1 MFKKIFI
8 KLCSQRNV
16 APTVV
21 CQAIGLSNAAFSKW
35 TEDSIPRD
43 TTLQKIADYFG
54 VTVQYLKSG
63 IEENNPPDYLYS
75 ETNDTMF
82 IERIR
87 ELLKN
92 KKILAKD
99 MLTDLGI
106 NKNQLSLW
114 ESAERNG
121 KDCRKFKAIY
131 VEAIAKYL
139 GTTPKYLY
147 GETDVSHT
155 PLTAP
160 QDLSSPAE
168 QDVCIRTEQE
178 KTLIRV
184 FRETTEEG
192 RLRIIQTVLNICDEI
207 KLAELTGTDSS
218 SAV

>member
-1 MFKKIFI
+1 MF
-8 KLCSQRNV
+8 V
-16 APTVV
+16 
-21 CQAIGLSNAAFSKW
+21 
-35 TEDSIPRD
+35 
-43 TTLQKIADYFG
+43 
-54 VTVQYLKSG
+54 
-63 IEENNPPDYLYS
+63 
-75 ETNDTMF
+75 
-82 IERIR
+82 ERIR
-87 ELLKN
+87 ELLKI

-121 KDCRKFKAIY
+121 KDCRKFKSIY

-139 GTTPKYLY
+139 GTTPEYLY
-147 GETDVSHT
+147 GYTNVSYI
-155 PLTAP
+155 PSPAP
-160 QDLSSPAE
+160 QNFAITTEHDISIS
-168 QDVCIRTEQE
+168 DEQE